1 MEENKK
7 YNIIYADPPWDY
19 GNTKNLDGEFWGMA
33 DKHYDVM
40 KFKDI
45 CNLPIQNIAADD
57 CYLFLWVTSP
67 FLEKGFEDFLT
78 TYSTRCKIKSI
89 LHNVEMK
96 GSELV
101 GYN

>member
-40 KFKDI
+40 KFKI
-45 CNLPIQNIAADD
+45 YVIFQ
-57 CYLFLWVTSP
+57 Y
-67 FLEKGFEDFLT
+67 
-78 TYSTRCKIKSI
+78 KI
-89 LHNVEMK
+89 
-96 GSELV
+96 
-101 GYN
+101 

>member
-45 CNLPIQNIAADD
+45 CNLPVQNIAADD
-57 CYLFLWVTSP
+57 CYLFSLSLGIVTICMYYLLP
-67 FLEKGFEDFLT
+67 FQHRQMLLIVVNDIFPMFYVTDNIT
-78 TYSTRCKIKSI
+78 
-89 LHNVEMK
+89 
-96 GSELV
+96 
-101 GYN
+101 

>member
-45 CNLPIQNIAADD
+45 CNLPVQNIAADD

-67 FLEKGFEDFLT
+67 FLEPKIDCFLCIL
-78 TYSTRCKIKSI
+78 YSQIFL
-89 LHNVEMK
+89 LHSVSRYVEIFFI
-96 GSELV
+96 
-101 GYN
+101 